1 MGCGFFEV
9 LYINMVFFFMEV
21 VVVFLGYSV
30 IVGFV
35 FVNIEEMRI
44 NIKLKFIGIY
54 WVIFRSFLYKKFCK
68 IFK

>member
-44 NIKLKFIGIY
+44 NTKLKFIGIY

>member
-1 MGCGFFEV
+1 
-9 LYINMVFFFMEV
+9 MVFFSMVV

-44 NIKLKFIGIY
+44 NTKLKFIGIY
-54 WVIFRSFLYKKFCK
+54 WVIFKSFLYIEFW
-68 IFK
+68 